1 MNKQILAFVQAKED
15 GAISPELIDVF
26 CEKGVF
32 EHEDTRRILEAS
44 KKAGLEINF
53 HGDEIHPMHRLVTV
67 LARSLMA
74 GAGIDPPCL
83 LQVVYEDAARTTLS
97 LDGCYTAGSDAEAAM
112 AVFARGGLP

>member
-53 HGDEIHPMHRLVTV
+53 HGDEIHPMQYGNGHPQ
-67 LARSLMA
+67 A
-74 GAGIDPPCL
+74 GTCVRRAPADD
-83 LQVVYEDAARTTLS
+83 QVHP
-97 LDGCYTAGSDAEAAM
+97 EAA
-112 AVFARGGLP
+112 

>member
-53 HGDEIHPMHRLVTV
+53 HGDEIHPMQYGTMAADLG
-67 LARSLMA
+67 ARAILHCDMK
-74 GAGIDPPCL
+74 C
-83 LQVVYEDAARTTLS
+83 
-97 LDGCYTAGSDAEAAM
+97 
-112 AVFARGGLP
+112 

>member
-53 HGDEIHPMHRLVTV
+53 HGDEIHPMHGYNMDAHCL
-67 LARSLMA
+67 SMA
-74 GAGIDPPCL
+74 L
-83 LQVVYEDAARTTLS
+83 TMT
-97 LDGCYTAGSDAEAAM
+97 M
-112 AVFARGGLP
+112 AQ